1 MLLLLLLILLLLL
14 VLLLETL
21 LLLLLL
27 LPPLLFHPLFFR
39 SALLLLQRVSIA
51 VLLPVILLLLL
62 LLWLLWLLLPFLL
75 FLLLILL
82 LLLRVRT
89 SYFPSSGER
98 SLIYIPRMS
107 IQNLPPRVSCKT
119 EVEACVPSAS
129 FLLPPHTTDL
139 LSLPLSNRQQLAFPQ
154 TSPRPRPPLPPQY
167 SQNSVLY
174 RLR

>member
-1 MLLLLLLILLLLL
+1 VLLLLLLILLLLL

-39 SALLLLQRVSIA
+39 SALLLPQRVSIA

-62 LLWLLWLLLPFLL
+62 LGLLWLLLPFLL

-107 IQNLPPRVSCKT
+107 IQNLPPRGSCNT